1 VSGLTWVAVAVL
13 GGVGAVARFGVDAVV
28 GARAGAGA
36 LPVGTLAVNVTG
48 AFALGALSGAGVG
61 GDALLL
67 AGTATLGSYTT
78 FSTWMLETHRAA
90 EDGDT
95 GAAALN
101 VGLSLALGLAAA
113 AAGRALA

>member
-1 VSGLTWVAVAVL
+1 MSALTWIGVAAL
-13 GGVGAVARFGVDAVV
+13 GGVGAVARFGLDAVV
-28 GARAGAGA
+28 SARVGAAV
-36 LPVGTLAVNVTG
+36 LPVGTLVVNVTG

-90 EDGDT
+90 EDGDS

-101 VGLSLALGLAAA
+101 IGLSLALGLAAV